1 MCLCLESRRVGCKGM
16 EELERLAV
24 VDVVVGVM
32 VIGGMWSIV
41 QGSDLD
47 HASRVLSL
55 LLCP

>member
-1 MCLCLESRRVGCKGM
+1 M

>member
-1 MCLCLESRRVGCKGM
+1 MYNVEVL
-16 EELERLAV
+16 V
-24 VDVVVGVM
+24 VVVVVVVGRVL
-32 VIGGMWSIV
+32 GGMWSIV